1 MEMRHSISANFR
13 TIIFGLIVFLGIFL
27 RIYKI
32 NSIPPSISWDE
43 ASIGYNAYLVSSTS
57 KDEWGEVLPIH
68 FQAFGEWKLPVYIY
82 STIPFI
88 KFFGLN
94 QVSVRL
100 PSYIAGIVSAIFFG
114 LIWFKLKG
122 KKSGV
127 VATILFLFNFWSF
140 SLSRSAFE
148 ANLALS
154 IYLTALYFFLDK
166 KYLLSSAFFVATM
179 YTYNGFKIITP
190 ITFLVI
196 FFYLYQK
203 DKRKLILNALTIGI
217 LSAPLVLFTLNNP
230 TALSRI
236 SQVTPQGDIV
246 VNIINNYFKNF
257 SPSFLLFSGD
267 SNLRHFPRLYG
278 EFSYLS
284 MALFLIGIIAS
295 IKTIKKDNLYKL
307 LFLLLAISPI
317 PTAITKDSP
326 HALRSILMVPA
337 ILSFS
342 VIGFNYLDKKL
353 KTRKQHL
360 FTGVIVMISICQ
372 YMFFYNNY
380 FRNYTKYS
388 KQSWQYGYEQ
398 MIKAVKDS
406 DKNVYITD
414 SNLQPYIFYLFYTK
428 KNLLIADYSVSHPR
442 NWHKDRVDRID
453 NFRFLSN
460 GEVVDYLKK
469 GEEGVFV
476 VDYETQI
483 NNHPF
488 DLIDKSFKIIKI

>member
-1 MEMRHSISANFR
+1 MRHSISANFR

-43 ASIGYNAYLVSSTS
+43 ASIGYNAYLVSTTG

-88 KFFGLN
+88 KLFGLN

-154 IYLTALYFFLDK
+154 IYLTAVYFALDK
-166 KYLLSSAFFVATM
+166 KYFLSSTLFVATM
-179 YTYNGFKIITP
+179 YTYNGFRITTP
-190 ITFLVI
+190 ITLLVL
-196 FFYLYQK
+196 FYYLYQK
-203 DKRKLILNALTIGI
+203 DKRKLLLNALAMGI
-217 LSAPLVLFTLNNP
+217 LSAPLVVFTLNNP
-230 TALSRI
+230 TALSRA
-236 SQVTPQGDIV
+236 SQVAPEG
-246 VNIINNYFKNF
+246 NIILNTVNNYFKNF
-257 SPSFLLFSGD
+257 SPSFLLFNGD
-267 SNLRHFPRLYG
+267 SNLRHFPHLYG

-284 MALFLIGIIAS
+284 IILFLIGITAS
-295 IKTIKKDNLYKL
+295 IKTVKKGNLYKL

-326 HALRSILMVPA
+326 HALRSILMVPL

-342 VIGFNYLDKKL
+342 VIGFNYLDKKI
-353 KTRKQHL
+353 KTRKQHFL
-360 FTGVIVMISICQ
+360 IGGITVVAFACQ
-372 YMFFYNNY
+372 YLFFYYNY
-380 FRNYTKYS
+380 FSSYPKYS

-414 SNLQPYIFYLFYTK
+414 SSLQSYIFYLFYTK
-428 KNLLIADYSVSHPR
+428 KNLLTTNYSVSHPR
-442 NWHKDRVDRID
+442 NWHKNRVDRID

-460 GEVVDYLKK
+460 EEVVDYLKK
-469 GEEGVFV
+469 GEKGVFV
-476 VDYETQI
+476 VDYKTQI
-483 NNHPF
+483 NNHSF
-488 DLIDKSFKIIKI
+488 DLIDKSFKIVKI

>member
-1 MEMRHSISANFR
+1 MKHLLSVNFKN
-13 TIIFGLIVFLGIFL
+13 IILGLIILLGIFL
-27 RIYKI
+27 RFYKI

-43 ASIGYNAYLVSSTS
+43 ASIGYNAYLVSTTS

-88 KFFGLN
+88 RLFGLN
-94 QVSVRL
+94 QASVRL
-100 PSYIAGIVSAIFFG
+100 PSYIAGIISALVFG
-114 LIWFKLKG
+114 LIWLKLKG

-148 ANLALS
+148 TNLALS
-154 IYLTALYFFLDK
+154 IYLTAVYFALNK
-166 KYLLSSAFFVATM
+166 KYLLSSTFFVATM
-179 YTYNGFKIITP
+179 YTYNGFRITTP
-190 ITFLVI
+190 ITLLVL

-203 DKRKLILNALTIGI
+203 DKRKLLLNALAVGI
-217 LSAPLVLFTLNNP
+217 LSAPFVFFTLKNP

-236 SQVTPQGDIV
+236 SQVAPEG
-246 VNIINNYFKNF
+246 NIIINTANNYFKNF
-257 SPSFLLFSGD
+257 SPSFLLFNGD

-284 MALFLIGIIAS
+284 ITLFLIGIIAA
-295 IKTIKKDNLYKL
+295 IKTKNKDNLHKL

-326 HALRSILMVPA
+326 HALRSILMVPS

-353 KTRKQHL
+353 KARKQHFL
-360 FTGVIVMISICQ
+360 IGVITVAIACQ
-372 YMFFYNNY
+372 YLFFYNNY
-380 FRNYTKYS
+380 FSNYPEYS

-428 KNLLIADYSVSHPR
+428 KNLLATDYSVSHPK
-442 NWHKDRVDRID
+442 NWHRNRVDRID

-460 GEVVDYLKK
+460 EEVVDYLKK

-488 DLIDKSFKIIKI
+488 DLIDKSFKIVKI